1 MVTHACNLNPELE
14 YKFRT
19 SLGYTGSC
27 FYFKVMANLGA
38 VVTEPPCG
46 YATPTAKQPAMK

>member
-46 YATPTAKQPAMK
+46 YATPLPSSGR